1 MPARSSATSS
11 SSSAKQPLL
20 QFYVTPPKPAGP
32 CEAEKKIEDLT
43 RQLEEQA
50 DKKEMELENF
60 GEKSVIQNGCFGTAL
75 C

>member
-1 MPARSSATSS
+1 M
-11 SSSAKQPLL
+11 
-20 QFYVTPPKPAGP
+20 TPPKPAGP